1 MELKEYQELATATA
15 EPRAYDLAY
24 LIPGIV
30 SEVGELLGQQA
41 KAHWHGWETEKLQDA
56 ALLEYGDIAWLT
68 AVLLKVHGKDN
79 TLPHTVVRSP
89 YTPEQQFTSIASSM
103 YLAWTVGDLS
113 PQERTDWIQDEAL
126 RMWRRLEQYSEAVT
140 GQPFD
145 VALEANL
152 AKLAS
157 RAERNVLRGSG
168 DYR

>member
-56 ALLEYGDIAWLT
+56 LVLEYGDIAWLT
-68 AVLLKVHGKDN
+68 AVLLKVHDTDN
-79 TLPHTVVRSP
+79 VPRTVTRSP
-89 YTPEQQFTSIASSM
+89 YTPQQQLISVAHSLH
-103 YLAWTVGDLS
+103 LAWTWDV
-113 PQERTDWIQDEAL
+113 TDEVDRVAWIRGEA
-126 RMWRRLEQYSEAVT
+126 RQMWRRLEHYCLQVT
-140 GQPFD
+140 GSSFD
-145 VALEANL
+145 TVLRANL
-152 AKLAS
+152 DKLAS
-157 RAERNVLRGSG
+157 RAQRNVLRGSG

>member
-1 MELKEYQELATATA
+1 MELKEYQERATATA
-15 EPRAYDLAY
+15 EPRAYDLEY

-41 KAHWHGWETEKLQDA
+41 KAHWHGWDEARLMDA

-79 TLPHTVVRSP
+79 ALPLTRVRSP
-89 YTPEQQFTSIASSM
+89 YTPVQQFIGIASNLHM
-103 YLAWTVGDLS
+103 AWTVGDLEDA
-113 PQERTDWIQDEAL
+113 PRTGWITEEAA
-126 RMWRRLEQYSEAVT
+126 RMWRRLEQHAEAVT

-145 VALEANL
+145 VVLGANL

>member
-56 ALLEYGDIAWLT
+56 LVLEYGDIAWLT
-68 AVLLKVHGKDN
+68 AVLLKVHDIDN
-79 TLPHTVVRSP
+79 ALPHTVTRNP
-89 YTPEQQFTSIASSM
+89 YTPQHQLISTAHSLH
-103 YLAWTVGDLS
+103 LAWTVEGIS
-113 PQERTDWIQDEAL
+113 PQDRTGWIQDDAL
-126 RMWRRLEQYSEAVT
+126 RMWQRLEQHCPQVT
-140 GQPFD
+140 GQSFD
-145 VALEANL
+145 TVLQANL
-152 AKLAS
+152 DKLAS
-157 RAERNVLRGSG
+157 RAQRNVLRGAG

>member
-56 ALLEYGDIAWLT
+56 LVLEYGDIAWLT
-68 AVLLKVHGKDN
+68 AVLLKVQGKDN
-79 TLPHTVVRSP
+79 TLPHTVARSE
-89 YTPEQQFTSIASSM
+89 TAPEQQLVSIAAGLHQGWSH
-103 YLAWTVGDLS
+103 
-113 PQERTDWIQDEAL
+113 PQLLEDDRQQWLTEDAV
-126 RMWRRLEQYSEAVT
+126 RMWRRLEQHAETIT
-140 GQPFD
+140 GSSFD
-145 VALEANL
+145 TVLRANL
-152 AKLAS
+152 DKLAS
-157 RAERNVLRGSG
+157 RAQRNVLRGSG

>member
-56 ALLEYGDIAWLT
+56 LVLEYGDIAWLT

-79 TLPHTVVRSP
+79 TLPHTVTRSP
-89 YTPEQQFTSIASSM
+89 YTPQQQLVGLASSM
-103 YLAWTVGDLS
+103 HLAWTVDGVS
-113 PQERTDWIQDEAL
+113 PQMRAGWIQDEAL
-126 RMWRRLEQYSEAVT
+126 RMWRRLEQHCLQVT
-140 GQPFD
+140 GCSFD
-145 VALEANL
+145 TVLQANL
-152 AKLAS
+152 DKLAS
-157 RAERNVLRGSG
+157 RAQRNVLRGAG

>member
-1 MELKEYQELATATA
+1 MELKEYQERATATA
-15 EPRAYDLAY
+15 ETRAYDLEY

-41 KAHWHGWETEKLQDA
+41 KAHWHGWDDARLMDA

-68 AVLLKVHGKDN
+68 AVLLKVHGTDN
-79 TLPHTVVRSP
+79 TLPRTVVRSP
-89 YTPEQQFTSIASSM
+89 YTPQQQLISIANSM
-103 YLAWTVGDLS
+103 YLAWTVEDVSL
-113 PQERTDWIQDEAL
+113 QERTDWIRDEAL
-126 RMWRRLEQYSEAVT
+126 RMWRRLEQYAEVVT

-145 VALEANL
+145 VVLEANL

-157 RAERNVLRGSG
+157 RAQRNVLRGAG